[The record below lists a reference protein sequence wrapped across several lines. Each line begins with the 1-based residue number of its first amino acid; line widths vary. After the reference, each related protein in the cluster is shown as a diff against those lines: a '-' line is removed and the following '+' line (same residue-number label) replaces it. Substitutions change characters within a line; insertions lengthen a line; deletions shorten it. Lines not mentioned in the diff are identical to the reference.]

1 MKGKKRRGRFS
12 WVPNFY
18 LILVLLILYLP
29 TFVVVAYSFNQQ
41 KDGLKWTG
49 FTTEWYPKLFQTRQ
63 IMEAMRNSLIV
74 AGASCLIAAVVGTLG
89 GVAMARR
96 KSRLSGAVESI
107 SAIPI
112 MLPEIVLGLAF
123 LVTFSLFGIERGLL
137 STVLAHATFCIPYV
151 LILVRS
157 RLAGLDPAYEEAA
170 RDLGAS
176 PMKALLTVTV
186 PLIAPAILS
195 GVFLAFAMSLDDFVI
210 SYFTSDTDVNL
221 AMLIYSSARKG
232 VEPTMYALSALMF
245 ICILVLLLIVNRRS
259 GLELF

>member
-74 AGASCLIAAVVGTLG
+74 AGVVTLG

-210 SYFTSDTDVNL
+210 SFFVKGAESTTYPVYVYGRVKTSVPPTVNAMCTVMLGVTLL
-221 AMLIYSSARKG
+221 A
-232 VEPTMYALSALMF
+232 VALSQ
-245 ICILVLLLIVNRRS
+245 
-259 GLELF
+259 LFKTRKR

>member
-1 MKGKKRRGRFS
+1 MKGKNRRGRFS

-74 AGASCLIAAVVGTLG
+74 AGASCLIAAVIGTLG

-186 PLIAPAILS
+186 PLIVS

-210 SYFTSDTDVNL
+210 SFFVKGAESTTYPVYVYGRVKTSVPPTVNAMCTVMLGVTLL
-221 AMLIYSSARKG
+221 A
-232 VEPTMYALSALMF
+232 VALSQ
-245 ICILVLLLIVNRRS
+245 
-259 GLELF
+259 LFKTRKR

>member
-123 LVTFSLFGIERGLL
+123 LVTFSLFGI
-137 STVLAHATFCIPYV
+137 
-151 LILVRS
+151 
-157 RLAGLDPAYEEAA
+157 
-170 RDLGAS
+170 
-176 PMKALLTVTV
+176 
-186 PLIAPAILS
+186 
-195 GVFLAFAMSLDDFVI
+195 
-210 SYFTSDTDVNL
+210 
-221 AMLIYSSARKG
+221 
-232 VEPTMYALSALMF
+232 
-245 ICILVLLLIVNRRS
+245 
-259 GLELF
+259 